1 MALKRELCD
10 IYFSHCIR
18 ARANWS
24 CEYCGKPFEGRDRG
38 IHCAHIHGRRHNS
51 VRWSM
56 DNAVSLCAYHH
67 RYFTENPTEFF
78 LWLEGHLGRGHL
90 EMLLEKK
97 NSIFRGAKY
106 IKDDIAD
113 HYKALL
119 AKFGKLDDT
128 GKWDPHEFS
137 EDDKPEWVSYN

>member
-1 MALKRELCD
+1 MALKREACD
-10 IYFSHCIR
+10 AHFSDCVR

-24 CEYCGKPFEGRDRG
+24 CEYCGRSFGGRDRG
-38 IHCAHIHGRRHNS
+38 LHCSHIHGRRHNS

-78 LWLEGHLGRGHL
+78 LWLEDYLGRGHL

-97 NSIFRGAKY
+97 NAIFRGAKH
-106 IKDDIAD
+106 IKKDVANYYREMFQAFEDGDDP
-113 HYKALL
+113 K
-119 AKFGKLDDT
+119 
-128 GKWDPHEFS
+128 
-137 EDDKPEWVSYN
+137 WVSYN

>member
-1 MALKRELCD
+1 M
-10 IYFSHCIR
+10 
-18 ARANWS
+18 
-24 CEYCGKPFEGRDRG
+24 
-38 IHCAHIHGRRHNS
+38 
-51 VRWSM
+51 RWSM

-106 IKDDIAD
+106 IKADIAD
-113 HYKALL
+113 HYRALL
-119 AKFGKLDDT
+119 AKFGKLDDE
-128 GKWDPHEFS
+128 GKWHPHEFS